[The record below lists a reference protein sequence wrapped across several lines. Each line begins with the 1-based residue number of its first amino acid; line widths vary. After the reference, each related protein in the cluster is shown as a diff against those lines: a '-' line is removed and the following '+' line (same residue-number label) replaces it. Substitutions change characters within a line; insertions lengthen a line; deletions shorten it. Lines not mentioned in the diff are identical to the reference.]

1 MKAFSRFTP
10 SDLTPKPSNLQKLQV
25 AQDWYQAELDE
36 KFRLSLSQTR
46 TELRSA
52 MRYKAAWE
60 FLVEEVKSIAGGNE
74 MPLVKEKRLAACLKI
89 VKKNWSDLA

>member
-1 MKAFSRFTP
+1 MKFTRFTP
-10 SDLTPKPSNLQKLQV
+10 SDLTPKPSNVQKLQI
-25 AQDWYQAELDE
+25 AQDWFQAELDE

-46 TELRSA
+46 EELRQA

-60 FLVEEVKSIAGGNE
+60 FLVEEVKSIAEGME
-74 MPLVKEKRLAACLKI
+74 LPPIKEKRLAACLKI